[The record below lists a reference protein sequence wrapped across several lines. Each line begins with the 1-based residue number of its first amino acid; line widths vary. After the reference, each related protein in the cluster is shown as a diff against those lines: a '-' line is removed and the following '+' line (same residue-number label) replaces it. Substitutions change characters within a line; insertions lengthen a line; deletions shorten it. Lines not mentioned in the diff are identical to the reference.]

1 MKLWPHGVVTN
12 CFKWCLDQ
20 GETLA
25 AICQR
30 CEQIGLRY
38 IELRQFSL
46 DCDPRE
52 LTESELQRHFSAIR
66 ESCEDVEFDYA
77 IDIPVL
83 SGRLDSATADI
94 NDAVVIAQTI
104 AGNDPPHIRIV
115 DTTTTAQTALAHID
129 ESVKSL
135 VSLATEL
142 KRQGGRLSVEHA
154 KQNWSTFWEVF
165 TSASHACG
173 DGFLALCFDPANFAL
188 AEEMHLLADVE
199 STLPVELISMF
210 HVKQS
215 DGPRITTSLGA
226 GDIQWREQFQFL
238 MEREYQQALMFEMTT
253 SPHIWEELESAM
265 TQWRGYMS

>member
-12 CFKWCLDQ
+12 CFKWYLDQ
-20 GETLA
+20 GDRLV

-30 CEQIGLRY
+30 CEQMGLKY

-52 LTESELQRHFSAIR
+52 LTESELQRHFSIIR
-66 ESCEDVEFDYA
+66 ESCEDIEFDYA

-83 SGRLDSATADI
+83 SGCLDSATADI
-94 NDAVVIAQTI
+94 KDAVVIAQTI
-104 AGNDPPHIRIV
+104 AGNDPPHVRIV
-115 DTTTTAQTALAHID
+115 DTTTTAQKAIAHID
-129 ESVKSL
+129 ESVQSL

-142 KRQGGRLSVEHA
+142 ERQGVRLSVEHA

-165 TSASHACG
+165 TGASDACG
-173 DGFLALCFDPANFAL
+173 GGVLGLCFDPANFSL
-188 AEEMHLLADVE
+188 AEETHLLADVE

-215 DGPRITTSLGA
+215 DGPRITTSLGV
-226 GDIQWREQFQFL
+226 GDIQWREQFQYL
-238 MEREYQQALMFEMTT
+238 VERGYERALMFEMTT
-253 SPHIWEELESAM
+253 SPNIWEELESAL